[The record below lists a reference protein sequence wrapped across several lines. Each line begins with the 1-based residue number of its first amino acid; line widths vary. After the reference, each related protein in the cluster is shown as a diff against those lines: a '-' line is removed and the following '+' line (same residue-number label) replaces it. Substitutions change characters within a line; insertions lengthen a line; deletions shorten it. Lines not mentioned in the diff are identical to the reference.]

1 MKKYLIL
8 FCFMTLILVNA
19 ESTDWKAKKIKIKF
33 GLDRFSFYSV
43 VNYIGYTTRLPI
55 VSYGN
60 GDILKRDINI
70 TPHPET
76 VQGLIAKAQQALPD
90 CSIEEINNVLLIK
103 EQKKYS
109 SIFFTKLNM
118 KLNNQTLKEWNTKHA
133 KKLYKQNIIGF
144 TDYSKNI
151 KFTANYN
158 DKQLNEILMDLAA
171 KHGGTFYCFTK
182 QKEGKL
188 FAGIIY
194 VNYPPLAKHPKEGL
208 ALLSGDK
215 LLKVKAEIVTKNDI
229 AYCKV
234 KMHNASR
241 QKIFFQDLACRDL
254 FITFFAIKKPIYTPL
269 LLFNQKQ
276 LESNFSLKPNE
287 GKEIIFPL
295 TDTEGYFRGTL
306 FSKQQKQKRI
316 IFPSA
321 CKTSNERQKYLFSLM
336 SNKANLFFVAVKFSD
351 SKQKQYWSKSIEDN
365 TNSKSFL
372 FKTPKVL
379 KK

>member
-1 MKKYLIL
+1 MKNYLIFL
-8 FCFMTLILVNA
+8 GFMTLILVNA
-19 ESTDWKAKKIKIKF
+19 ESTDWKTKKIEIKF
-33 GLDRFSFYSV
+33 GTDKFSFYSV
-43 VNYIGYTTRLPI
+43 VNYIGYTTRVPI
-55 VSYGN
+55 VSYGS
-60 GDILKRDINI
+60 GDILKRNINI

-76 VQGLIAKAQQALPD
+76 VQGLIAKTQQTLPGFN
-90 CSIEEINNVLLIK
+90 IKKIGNILLIK
-103 EQKKYS
+103 EQKEYS
-109 SIFFTKLNM
+109 PIFFTKLNM
-118 KLNNQTLKEWNTKHA
+118 KLNNQTLQEWNNEHA
-133 KKLYKQNIIGF
+133 KELYKHKIIGF

-151 KFTANYN
+151 KFTANYKN
-158 DKQLNEILMDLAA
+158 KQLNEILMDLAA

-208 ALLSGDK
+208 ALLPGDK
-215 LLKVKAEIVTKNDI
+215 LLKVKAEIIIKNEI

-234 KMHNASR
+234 KIHNVSR
-241 QKIFFQDLACRDL
+241 QKLFFQDLACRDL
-254 FITFFAIKKPIYTPL
+254 FITFFAIKKTIYTPL

-287 GKEIIFPL
+287 HKEIIFPL
-295 TDTEGYFRGTL
+295 TNTEGYFRGTL

-316 IFPSA
+316 IYPSA
-321 CKTSNERQKYLFSLM
+321 CKTSTEQQKYLFSLM

-365 TNSKSFL
+365 TNRKSFL
-372 FKTPKVL
+372 FKTPKVS